1 MTMTDDTTPAAGAAR
16 RTRAQGGRAEALQAS
31 LRSLDEGAAGWA
43 DSFVFGEV
51 WGRPGISFEDRM
63 LVAITVLAAGGHHGQ
78 LRNYLFGAVQDGM
91 SARRIQ
97 EALTM
102 LVVYAGFPV
111 ALQALDVWGGVRDS
125 CARSG
130 IELDL
135 PAREQA

>member
-1 MTMTDDTTPAAGAAR
+1 MSGVTEGTAAGAAR
-16 RTRAQGGRAEALQAS
+16 RERAQGRRAEALQDS
-31 LRSLDEGAAGWA
+31 LRSLDPGVAGWA

-51 WGRPGISFEDRM
+51 WGRPGLAFDDRM
-63 LVAITVLAAGGHHGQ
+63 LVAITALATGGHHGQ

-111 ALQALDVWGGVRDS
+111 ALQALDVWAGVRDS
-125 CARSG
+125 CVRSG

-135 PAREQA
+135 ADAEGDA